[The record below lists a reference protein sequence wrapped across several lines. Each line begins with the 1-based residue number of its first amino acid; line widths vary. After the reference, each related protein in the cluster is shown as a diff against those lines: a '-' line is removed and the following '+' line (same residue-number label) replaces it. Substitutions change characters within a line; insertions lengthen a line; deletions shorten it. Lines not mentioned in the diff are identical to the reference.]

1 MPSASYRLSETIW
14 VSEAKGAVTTMTNKY
29 RSVSIEKHR
38 SRNDIFS
45 DKVYDM
51 MKEKHNQLKQSTS
64 DNKPLLFR
72 DHSMFCLSALFN
84 SGTCRVEAAC
94 TSLPD
99 DFFLSPSVCSH
110 ANVAVVYDVGV
121 VSSFPMLEMEK
132 VETSLSSLLGDVGD
146 MVTVRER
153 VDLAFGIVCAVEYF
167 HEQLRVAH
175 GLISC
180 DTVFVTQ
187 QLRAKL
193 LDPSAAFLLTGKL
206 SEHGVS
212 CGGDIKQLVEIL
224 LSLLSDTCP
233 AFLFACDRL
242 RDIAVGVDRV
252 ERKGDCY
259 SLSEMKD
266 LLHGLQQTAEY
277 HCCPRGRQLVC
288 QNLGE

>member
-1 MPSASYRLSETIW
+1 M
-14 VSEAKGAVTTMTNKY
+14 TTLLPAMTKY

-38 SRNDIFS
+38 SRNDILG

-51 MKEKHNQLKQSTS
+51 VKDKRNQLKQSTS
-64 DNKPLLFR
+64 DNKPLAVRAHF
-72 DHSMFCLSALFN
+72 MFCLLALFN

-110 ANVAVVYDVGV
+110 ANVAVVYDVDVG
-121 VSSFPMLEMEK
+121 SSIPLLEVEK
-132 VETSLSSLLGDVGD
+132 VETSLSSLLRDVGD
-146 MVTVRER
+146 MVSVRER

-167 HEQLRVAH
+167 HDHLRVAH

-187 QLRAKL
+187 QLSAKL

-206 SEHGVS
+206 SEHAVS
-212 CGGDIKQLVEIL
+212 CVGDIKQLVQIL

-233 AFLFACDRL
+233 AFLFACDHL
-242 RDIAVGVDRV
+242 RDIAVGVDRM

-259 SLSEMKD
+259 SLSEMKG
-266 LLHGLQQTAEY
+266 LLDGLQQTAEY
-277 HCCPRGRQLVC
+277 RCCPRGRQLVC
-288 QNLGE
+288 QGLGE